1 MKTSNPRFLYLL
13 AAAMLL
19 LAGSGLRADTIVTD
33 PKGRT
38 LQLGRSEVT
47 VDFSATNFDPEL
59 KNLKWG
65 NSKCLIMG
73 MIDGRI
79 VVANTD
85 QTKPATKN
93 KLFYVTLLGDGI
105 ASFSGLIEDRIQ
117 LQGPVELSK
126 FVKKEVLEMPY
137 EKYYT
142 RTRTWIP
149 YARGQLLQWTGVNRD
164 GTPARYLFMI
174 DGYQRDIDV
183 FTLKDAAVTGEPI
196 GVQTLAFTRKLL
208 LPGKYGVEGYEINAL
223 DCIDLNAFRDTTSA
237 SATSAPA
244 DPLPRALMIWCKP
257 QNKNGWMNS
266 QLVFP
271 TDVLTCSVDDAVT
284 DIQVNAQETRP
295 YDTFSDAL
303 NGDHIDNLVGGYV
316 TAPDEKGNLCYWFS
330 DLRVENYTWSGEFY
344 FRINKKPIVYKPG
357 AAFLTTQTSSRTTE
371 YWYKADFEAAKF
383 EMWDDLA
390 VDNCGPK
397 VVFETN
403 APHSVSMV
411 PAVSKD
417 KSNKSW
423 RDRTYGQRI
432 AGNEFIGICDLV
444 PQSEVDQIN
453 KSTRIIG
460 GAIPSDQTERLK
472 RVAVVEGYTVLRVFL
487 GQPYLAVT
495 NENDPSFNPGKIF
508 KLCSYKYNYT
518 SSSLYQNSFNNGTST
533 KADFGIVTKKKDFY
547 SYEGG
552 VTGSFE
558 YDYNK
563 DTTTEIKIGS
573 DFKQVAST
581 ADSFELGS
589 IVYTKIQPRISTMAR
604 VVPSKESKQLTV
616 VGDTNAYQL
625 LMINTSPQQAS
636 DQGAPIFLQQFSL
649 TNPALVNEGM
659 DGQPGKEYY
668 DAADHSTKKSSF
680 TTPYSV
686 LSDGLLPRPFSSL
699 ISCTNTNGSSSLPTV
714 VIEAHKKITAWE
726 DTNNLIADIQ
736 QFNSEDG
743 GVSAY
748 FGTLQ
753 NGTVTRTGD
762 GSFDLGYNVSANYSI
777 VNKSE
782 TKVTR
787 TRKWS
792 AGFYWKIE
800 HLWFATKGEFRYVGG
815 LKEVN
820 TDSKENKFE
829 IGIGGWDKAPNYLR
843 SYYYFNI
850 DVPSIKSYMA
860 SHSYSLQ
867 SGENKGSY
875 TNEVHRPAF
884 IPAYCW
890 LHNQSFMLGVP
901 WIKPWVNSAQPNR

>member
-1 MKTSNPRFLYLL
+1 MKITTPRFLSLL
-13 AAAMLL
+13 TAVTLL
-19 LAGSGLRADTIVTD
+19 LTGGVLRADTLVTD

-38 LQLGRSEVT
+38 LQLGRSEVN

-59 KNLKWG
+59 QKLKWN
-65 NSKCLIMG
+65 NSSCLIMG

-85 QTKPATKN
+85 QTRPATKN
-93 KLFYVTLLGDGI
+93 KLFYVTLLGDGL

-126 FVKKEVLEMPY
+126 FVKKEVLEIPY
-137 EKYYT
+137 EKSYVKNKTY
-142 RTRTWIP
+142 IP

-164 GTPARYLFMI
+164 GTPARHLFMI
-174 DGYQRDIDV
+174 DGYQKEIDV
-183 FTLKDAAVTGEPI
+183 FTLKDAALPGELI

-223 DCIDLNAFRDTTSA
+223 DCIDLNAFRDTTSPTA
-237 SATSAPA
+237 NNTPA
-244 DPLPRALMIWCKP
+244 EALPKALMIWCKP
-257 QNKNGWMNS
+257 QNKNGYYNA

-271 TDVLTCSVDDAVT
+271 TDVLTCSVDEAVT

-295 YDTFSDAL
+295 FDDFSDAL
-303 NGDHIDNLVGGYV
+303 NGDHIDNVVGGYV

-357 AAFLTTQTSSRTTE
+357 SAFLTTQTSSRTTE
-371 YWYKADFEAAKF
+371 YWYKWNYDAAKF
-383 EMWDDLA
+383 TEWRALA
-390 VDNCGPK
+390 IDNTGPK
-397 VVFETN
+397 VVFENN
-403 APHSVSMV
+403 AAQAVSMV

-417 KSNKSW
+417 KDLVHK
-423 RDRTYGQRI
+423 RTHGQRI
-432 AGNEFIGICDLV
+432 AGNEFIGICDAV
-444 PQSEVDQIN
+444 SQAEVNEIN

-460 GAIPSDQTERLK
+460 GAIPSDLTERLK

-487 GQPYLAVT
+487 GQTYLAVP
-495 NENDPSFNPGKIF
+495 NENDPTFNPGKIF
-508 KLCSYKYNYT
+508 KLCSYKYKYQK
-518 SSSLYQNSFNNGTST
+518 SSLYQKSFNNGTSSKLEMGVAAKDKWGLS
-533 KADFGIVTKKKDFY
+533 KAEFGVQS
-547 SYEGG
+547 SY
-552 VTGSFE
+552 E

-563 DTTTEIKIGS
+563 DTNTEIKIGS

-625 LMINTSPQQAS
+625 LMINTTPQQAS
-636 DQGAPIFLQQFSL
+636 DLGAPIFLQQFSL

-699 ISCTNTNGSSSLPTV
+699 ISCTNTNGSTSLPTV
-714 VIEAHKKITAWE
+714 VREAHKQITAWE
-726 DTNNLIADIQ
+726 ATNDLIADIQ
-736 QFNSEDG
+736 QFNSKDG
-743 GVSAY
+743 GVSPY
-748 FGTLQ
+748 FGTLE
-753 NGTVTRTGD
+753 NGTVTPTGD
-762 GSFDLGYNVSANYSI
+762 GSVNLGYNLSANYSI
-777 VNKSE
+777 VNETE

-787 TRKWS
+787 AHKWS
-792 AGFYWKIE
+792 AGFYWSTVAVI
-800 HLWFATKGEFRYVGG
+800 FASKGEINYKGG
-815 LKEVN
+815 VKAVN
-820 TDSKENKFE
+820 TDSEKNQFE
-829 IGIGGWDKAPNYLR
+829 IGIGGWDKAPNYMR

-860 SHSYSLQ
+860 SHPYKLQ

-884 IPAYCW
+884 IPSYCW

-901 WIKPWVNSAQPNR
+901 WIKPGVNSAQPTR